1 MTDFLNTAV
10 SGINAASSRLGLVSN
25 NLANS
30 NTVGFK
36 SQDGE
41 FRAIYAGNDGVGV
54 AIAGTS
60 TDFNTGSITQTG
72 NQLNHALVGD
82 GLFVVEDSNNIK
94 HYTRAGLFDFDA
106 DGYLTDSKGNKV
118 QCFPVDGER
127 GETSSIFLNKSPLK
141 PTPTT
146 KGEIA
151 ANLGLDATSSTTLTT
166 TLSVFDAVG
175 TEHKLNIEFSNRVS
189 DPLTGDV
196 SWDISGKFNNTTT
209 TLPLSKISIRPD
221 GKIEQNTPPMKD
233 GVFNVDLS
241 GVTPK
246 LHGIDNIEID
256 LSKITGFDTNTA
268 IQIQKADG
276 NTVGM
281 FSKFEVEKNGVISS
295 YFDNGEVR
303 NIGQI
308 AVATV
313 ANYRGLKEGND
324 GYFENSN
331 DAGEVR
337 YGVSGDAGFGK
348 CISGSI
354 ESSNVNT
361 TQQLVNLISAQRTFQ
376 MCSKVI
382 GASKEINTSL
392 LQAV

>member
-41 FRAIYAGNDGVGV
+41 FRAIYAGKDGVGV
-54 AIAGTS
+54 AMAGINTNY
-60 TDFNTGSITQTG
+60 NTGSITQTG
-72 NQLNHALVGD
+72 NPLNHALVGE
-82 GLFVVEDSNNIK
+82 GLFVVEDSNKIK

-106 DGYLTDSKGNKV
+106 DGYLTDSKGNFV
-118 QCFPVDGER
+118 QCFPVNGER

-146 KGEIA
+146 EGTIA
-151 ANLGLDATSSTTLTT
+151 ANLGLDATASTTLTT
-166 TLSVFDAVG
+166 TLSVFDDVG
-175 TEHKLNIEFSNRVS
+175 SEHKLNIEFSNRVS
-189 DPLTGDV
+189 DPATGKVTWDLTA
-196 SWDISGKFNNTTT
+196 KFDDNVYK
-209 TLPLSKISIRPD
+209 LPLDKITIQPN
-221 GKIEQNTPPMKD
+221 GKIDLNTAPMKD
-233 GVFNVDLS
+233 GMMNIDLSGITPKLS
-241 GVTPK
+241 GVTSMK
-246 LHGIDNIEID
+246 IDM
-256 LSKITGFDTNTA
+256 SRITGYDTDTA
-268 IQIQKADG
+268 IQVQKANG

-281 FSKFEVEKNGVISS
+281 FSKFEVGKNGIISS

-303 NIGQI
+303 DIGQI

-324 GYFENSN
+324 GYFENTH
-331 DAGEVR
+331 DAGEIK

-361 TQQLVNLISAQRTFQ
+361 TQQLVDLISAQRTFQ